1 MPSAIEITHLTK
13 QFRGVLAVNDLSF
26 EVAQGRVTGFLG
38 PNGSGKTT
46 TLRMLLG
53 LVKVTGGSA
62 TFGGRPYQQIEEPVR
77 HVGAVL
83 EATSFHP
90 SRRAED
96 HLKMVAMSAGIPLI
110 RVEEVLDL
118 VGLADVGRRR
128 VGKFSLGMRQRLQLA
143 TALLGDP
150 EILILDEPA
159 NGLDPQGIQW
169 LRTFIRHQASTGRSV
184 LVSSHLLSEM
194 EETVDDVVI
203 VSQGQ
208 LVLQTTL
215 AELTTRAG
223 TSTGMRVRSPEIG
236 RFTDMLTAS
245 AITFRTIAPD
255 TISID
260 GATPEWLGPILAE
273 HRIVVY
279 EVAYEKGSLE
289 DVFLTLTHGFEA
301 AVPGG
306 PSSTNDP
313 VMPAGYGY
321 QSGTGTPAPPPPG
334 IPEGFGGPPPS
345 PPPPPGIPEGFG
357 GPPPPPPAPLPGGP
371 S

>member
-1 MPSAIEITHLTK
+1 MPSAIEIHGLSKHFGPVRAVDDLT
-13 QFRGVLAVNDLSF
+13 F
-26 EVAQGRVTGFLG
+26 EVPEGRVTGFLG

-53 LVKVTGGSA
+53 LVRASGGTA
-62 TFGGRPYQQIEEPVR
+62 TFGGKRYVELDHPVR

-96 HLKMVAMSAGIPLI
+96 HLKSVAIGAKLPLS
-110 RVEEVLDL
+110 RVGETLDL
-118 VGLADVGRRR
+118 VGLTDVARRR

-169 LRTFIRHQASTGRSV
+169 LRTFIRYQASLGHAV

-203 VSQGQ
+203 VSQGK

-215 AELTTRAG
+215 ADLATRAG
-223 TSTGMRVRSPEIG
+223 TSTGMRIRTPEVP
-236 RFTDMLTAS
+236 RLTTALD
-245 AITFRTIAPD
+245 AVPVAWRQVAPD
-255 TISID
+255 TLVID
-260 GATPEWLGPILAE
+260 GATPEWFGPFAAE
-273 HRIVVY
+273 HRIVLY
-279 EVAYEKGSLE
+279 ELVHERGSLE
-289 DVFLTLTHGFEA
+289 EVFLALTQGFEA
-301 AVPGG
+301 AAPGG
-306 PSSTNDP
+306 LQDGQSAPFH
-313 VMPAGYGY
+313 MPGAD
-321 QSGTGTPAPPPPG
+321 Q
-334 IPEGFGGPPPS
+334 
-345 PPPPPGIPEGFG
+345 
-357 GPPPPPPAPLPGGP
+357 
-371 S
+371 